1 MRATKSQQT
10 VSTASRWEWTNW
22 FRDSPLYP
30 ALLFIFVILFWQEV
44 LTRGLIPFVPKTY
57 IGSPSG
63 ILQSFEELWN
73 KGYQGTPL
81 IDEITSSLTRV
92 LLGFFIGALIA
103 TPLGLLM
110 GHNKFVGRL
119 FGPFFS
125 FLRPVPALAFIP
137 VILIWFGIGGVGRI
151 VLIAMTAFLY
161 IVLATSAGVAAVPKA
176 YLRAAHNYQLSP
188 IRILFSIILPAS
200 FPSILIGFR
209 TGMALSWAVVVAA
222 ELIAAQ
228 EGLGYMIKDA
238 ATFFRIDVVYV
249 GIILIGIIGVALD
262 WIFTVV
268 QRRVLHWVGQ

>member
-1 MRATKSQQT
+1 MSATKAQQN
-10 VSTASRWEWTNW
+10 AQKKRRRQWAYW

-30 ALLFIFVILFWQEV
+30 TLLFVAVIVFWQYV
-44 LTRGLIPFVPKTY
+44 LVRGLIPFVPTRY

-63 ILQSFEELWN
+63 ILHSFIKLWN
-73 KGYQGTPL
+73 KGYQGIPL

-92 LLGFFIGALIA
+92 LLGFFIGAVIA
-103 TPLGLLM
+103 TPLGLFM
-110 GHNKFVGRL
+110 GHNKFIGRL
-119 FGPFFS
+119 FGPLFG

-137 VILIWFGIGGVGRI
+137 VMLIWFGIGNVGRI

-176 YLRAAHNYQLSP
+176 YLRAAHNYQLSS
-188 IRILFSIILPAS
+188 IRTLFSIILPAS
-200 FPSILIGFR
+200 LPSILIGFR

-222 ELIAAQ
+222 EMIAAQ

-249 GIILIGIIGVALD
+249 GIILIGIIGVFLD
-262 WIFTVV
+262 WIFTLA